1 MPLVEWTVSKSAVH
15 LSPPTGRP
23 IELVG
28 SAAAVWAVL
37 EEARTLAAV
46 TSEAIDLDPGLDEY
60 QCRSILDDLVT
71 QRLVARDQV
80 SSATDH
86 VAV

>member
-1 MPLVEWTVSKSAVH
+1 MPLVEWTVGKGSVH

-37 EEARTLAAV
+37 DEARALAAV
-46 TSEAIDLDPGLDEY
+46 TSEAIDLDPALDEY
-60 QCRSILDDLVT
+60 QCKSILDDLVA
-71 QRLVARDQV
+71 QRLVARDEV
-80 SSATDH
+80 SSATDD